1 MMINWNGYVD
11 KKCFFKLRNGSL
23 YTGLILN
30 VDDSNPNGLIFIEI
44 NDKFDKRV
52 IICSS
57 EIIKIEVI
65 S

>member
-1 MMINWNGYVD
+1 MMIRWDEYVD
-11 KKCFFKLRNGSL
+11 RKCFFKLRNRSL
-23 YTGLILN
+23 YTGKILT